1 MHTNDALRTLRESL
15 NLSMQEVAEGANVS
29 FRTVLRAEQGY
40 PLNPGS
46 RQRLCAFYGKTAD
59 ELGLVPQRRRGETAY
74 QSQPEPEI
82 RQQVHDLDMLQAII
96 QKMQVAAQN
105 LEQEEIDMNHSRRF
119 FLQALG
125 VAGIALTTSSE
136 ASLYLSAVTQE
147 RPGQIQKVSASTI
160 ENLAHITQQYRALH
174 RAGVAIEDGLRGHIA
189 LIQSALENTLHEG
202 SRRELWRI
210 QAQSQLLARQ
220 ATSRKRELGRA
231 RTWNES
237 SIASAQYSG
246 DAYLMGA
253 ALGHLGH
260 LYLTWQQNPQGA
272 RQLLDQAREYAGA
285 HPIRGWFSIV
295 NAAIA
300 ATEENADECKTS
312 IAQALEIAHDVSHL
326 AEADDPYYTDFNT
339 VGVKAFA
346 GNCLLKVGE
355 PVLALEQLTS
365 IDANALS
372 SNRHAS
378 ALHDIAS
385 AYEALGDLETTQKY
399 ALRSLDKALETD
411 RLYIIPRCITLAQK
425 IQARAP
431 YDSHASAIVEYAQ
444 SALQTK
450 RLG

>member
-15 NLSMQEVAEGANVS
+15 NLSMQEVAEGAHIS
-29 FRTVLRAEQGY
+29 FRTVLRAEKGC

-46 RQRLCAFYGKTAD
+46 RQRLCAFYGKTAE
-59 ELGLVPQRRRGETAY
+59 ELGLVPQRRRCETAY
-74 QSQPEPEI
+74 QTLSGLEAN
-82 RQQVHDLDMLQAII
+82 QQTQNLDKLQAII

-119 FLQALG
+119 FLQTLG
-125 VAGIALTTSSE
+125 AAGIALTAASE
-136 ASLYLSAVTQE
+136 ASLYVSAVAQE
-147 RPGQIQKVSASTI
+147 RQGQIKNVSASI
-160 ENLAHITQQYRALH
+160 LENLAHITQQYRALH
-174 RAGVAIEDGLRGHIA
+174 RAGVAIEDGLRGHIG
-189 LIQSALENTLHEG
+189 LIQSALENTIHEG
-202 SRRELWRI
+202 YRRELWRI

-220 ATSRKRELGRA
+220 SATGKRELGRA

-237 SIASAQYSG
+237 AIASAQYSG
-246 DAYLMGA
+246 DACLMGA

-260 LYLTWQQNPQGA
+260 LYLTWQRDPLGA
-272 RQLLDQAREYAGA
+272 RQLIDQARGYAGK

-295 NAAIA
+295 TAAIA

-312 IAQALEIAHDVSHL
+312 IAQALEIAHGLANL
-326 AEADDPYYTDFNT
+326 AETDDPYYTDFNT

-355 PVLALEQLTS
+355 PGLALEQLVS

-378 ALHDIAS
+378 ALHDVAS

-425 IQARAP
+425 IQAKAP
-431 YDSHASAIVEYAQ
+431 HDSHASAIVEYAQ
-444 SALQTK
+444 VALHTK